1 MNPTALII
9 DDEPEPARA
18 LARLLRLRGWSS
30 ILARTGEEARAI
42 LEQQTPDAIVVDVVG
57 PVRPG
62 IDLARELG
70 TLAPQ
75 AIIIAMSGYTPAV
88 LATIG
93 VHVNAKSFLRK
104 PFDSSSL
111 SVFFPMKAEEDRNA
125 TVRMKAVRP

>member
-1 MNPTALII
+1 MTPSALIV
-9 DDEPEPARA
+9 DDEPEAARA

-42 LEQQTPDAIVVDVVG
+42 LSQQTPDAIVVDVVG

-70 TLAPQ
+70 AMAPQ
-75 AIIIAMSGYTPAV
+75 AIVIAMSGYTPAV

-93 VHVNAKSFLRK
+93 VRVDASSFLRK
-104 PFDSSSL
+104 PFDPSEL
-111 SVFFPMKAEEDRNA
+111 ATFFPPHGLPDRAA
-125 TVRMKAVRP
+125 TVRMRAVRA